1 MPFGPAFDTMV
12 LARGLSPML
21 KLGLLDFD
29 TSHAVEFT
37 RRLNHRDIDKD
48 QWVEGATVVVGCP
61 GESKLSPERIP
72 GFTEAMRK
80 LEVPL
85 VDTPTDMIGKVDAM
99 LIEAVDGSVHYE
111 RARPFLEAGIPC
123 FVDKPFAC
131 SVVDARKIVDLA
143 GKKKLALFSSSALR
157 FAPELVA
164 YVADEK
170 HGKVLGA
177 VAYGPASQHERNPG
191 LFHYGIHAVEVLYT
205 LMGPGCQTVTCT
217 TDKTVDVVTGHWKDG
232 RVATVRGTRSGPGA
246 YGAVAFAEK
255 ATQTLTIQTTFIYRE
270 LLKKLVETFET
281 GKPPIPVEVTVEI
294 VAFIEAAFK
303 SANNHGMVQR
313 VEA

>member
-1 MPFGPAFDTMV
+1 
-12 LARGLSPML
+12 ML
-21 KLGLLDFD
+21 KFGILDFD

-48 QWVEGATVVVGCP
+48 QWVDGGQVVIGCP

-72 GFTEAMRK
+72 GFTEAMKK

-85 VDTPTDMIGKVDAM
+85 VEKPAHMIGKVDVM

-123 FVDKPFAC
+123 FVDKPFTC
-131 SVVDARKIVDLA
+131 SAIDARKIVDLA
-143 GKKKLALFSSSALR
+143 AKKKLPLFSSSSLR
-157 FAPELVA
+157 FAPELVE
-164 YVADEK
+164 YMADAK

-177 VAYGPASQHERNPG
+177 VAWGPASLHERNPG

-205 LMGPGCQTVTCT
+205 LMGPGCESVTCT
-217 TDKTVDVVTGHWKDG
+217 SDKTVDVVTGHWKDG
-232 RVATVRGTRSGPGA
+232 RVATVRGTRSGPGS

-255 ATQTLTIQTTFIYRE
+255 STQNLSIGTKYIYRE
-270 LLKKLVETFET
+270 LLKKVVETYT
-281 GKPPIPVEVTVEI
+281 SGKPPIDISVTVEL
-294 VAFIEAAFK
+294 VGFIEAAFR
-303 SANNHGMVQR
+303 SANNHGMVQK
-313 VEA
+313 VET